1 MKRLL
6 ILAFAALFAIS
17 CMPDNSGVHHTKQN
31 ITDNF
36 KRTFYADG
44 KPILVQ
50 SEDNAKLWF
59 IAVESSIIPCYLFEN
74 ITGINIEPTERYEK
88 SYVSNDNTH
97 QLHIRGLLNP
107 TDKIYARLTVIL
119 PSCPEIEEIWM
130 VDLTYFEQ

>member
-6 ILAFAALFAIS
+6 ILAFAVLFSLS

-44 KPILVQ
+44 KPILIQ

-59 IAVESSIIPCYLFEN
+59 IAVESNIIPCYLFEN

-107 TDKIYARLTVIL
+107 TD
-119 PSCPEIEEIWM
+119 
-130 VDLTYFEQ
+130 